1 MFSKAKG
8 VIHKV
13 PATAKEAV
21 SSDLM
26 GLFEKNRC
34 RKFFEFCQDYD
45 LEKRAKTKDFDPNDN
60 FSSVI
65 KKFGLET
72 NTTDFIG
79 HAVALYTND
88 DFLEKPSYDTL
99 CKIKLYMNS
108 IGRYGNKLINLI
120 IKSKGDS
127 PFIYPVWGLSGLA
140 EGFSRLCALH
150 QGVYMLNRDVE
161 KILFDEQGK
170 FIGVES
176 QGEVT

>member
-1 MFSKAKG
+1 MEWKSIDGTFVYQWDKGGIFSKAKG

-45 LEKRAKTKDFDPNDN
+45 LEKKEVKKDFNPNDD
-60 FSSVI
+60 FSALV

-88 DFLEKPSYDTL
+88 DFLEKASYDTL

-108 IGRYGNKLINLI
+108 IGRYGK
-120 IKSKGDS
+120 K
-127 PFIYPVWGLSGLA
+127 
-140 EGFSRLCALH
+140 
-150 QGVYMLNRDVE
+150 
-161 KILFDEQGK
+161 
-170 FIGVES
+170 
-176 QGEVT
+176 

>member
-1 MFSKAKG
+1 MEWKSIDGTFVYQWDKGGIFSKAKG
-8 VIHKV
+8 IIHKV

-45 LEKRAKTKDFDPNDN
+45 LEKKEVKKDFNPNDN
-60 FSSVI
+60 FATLV
-65 KKFGLET
+65 KKFGLEV

-88 DFLEKPSYDTL
+88 DFLEGTSYDTL

-108 IGRYGNKLINLI
+108 IGRYGKKL
-120 IKSKGDS
+120 
-127 PFIYPVWGLSGLA
+127 
-140 EGFSRLCALH
+140 
-150 QGVYMLNRDVE
+150 
-161 KILFDEQGK
+161 
-170 FIGVES
+170 
-176 QGEVT
+176 